1 MVTMELDPT
10 QRYQLPVVFGPAR
23 FPDVS
28 SIGSVRGLTIPFRT
42 ERSAMAKILPP
53 FFEPADP
60 PIVSVGHMTMGDV
73 DYMGGRG
80 YKVVRVTLSA
90 VYRGSDETIN
100 ATYTPVAWESD
111 TAPIVLGRE
120 LSGYAK
126 LFATI
131 PDLDE
136 VNGSYEFSCYEYE
149 ACLIRG
155 HAGDLRPLPASEL
168 ANLQVGGVDTVTLGW
183 KYIPGTGREL
193 APDVNYPVVHHASF
207 DYQAAWRGSGA
218 IEFDVDAATGAP
230 YSAHIIAALAELPVL
245 EHKPALMVQ
254 GSMKLPR
261 TEVRRLH

>member
-1 MVTMELDPT
+1 MELDPT

-28 SIGSVRGLTIPFRT
+28 SIEFVRGLAIPFRT
-42 ERSAMAKILPP
+42 EASAMAKILPP

-60 PIVSVGHMTMGDV
+60 PIVSIGHMVMGGV

-90 VYRGSDETIN
+90 VYRGRDETIH

-111 TAPIVLGRE
+111 TAPIIMGRE
-120 LSGYAK
+120 LSGYSK

-131 PDLDE
+131 SDLDE
-136 VNGSYEFSCYEYE
+136 VEGRSEFSCYEYD
-149 ACLIRG
+149 ARLIEG
-155 HAGDLRPLPASEL
+155 HAEDFVPLSAAEL
-168 ANLQVGGVDTVTLGW
+168 AKLQETGADTLTLGW
-183 KYIPGTGREL
+183 KYIPGTGSEL
-193 APDVNYPVVHHASF
+193 VPDVNYPVVHHANF

-218 IEFDVDAATGAP
+218 AEFDVDAAKVAP

-245 EHKPALMVQ
+245 EYRPALMVQ

-261 TEVRRLH
+261 TDVRRLR